1 MKSDNLVEDIKAR
14 LDIVELISEHVELKR
29 SGSNF
34 KGLCPFHA
42 EKTPSFMVSPAKQI
56 FHCFGCSKGG
66 DIFGFTMGYENMDFS
81 ETLSFLADKAGLN
94 IDEYRG
100 AKTDKGIKENVLAAQ
115 VEALNFFRQ
124 NLSKSKQ
131 AKKYLE
137 DRGVSEE
144 TAAVF
149 SLGYTISDR
158 DALYKKLKAKGLS
171 DAHIKASGLVN
182 FGERGPYDFFRDRLM
197 FPIFDLQG
205 KPIAFGGRTFSS
217 SKEIPKYINSPDS
230 PVFRKGE
237 TCFSLDKA
245 KSAIVQKKYS
255 VIVEGYLDAIMCH
268 QHGIANVVAPLGTAL
283 TAGQVKR
290 LKRFAE
296 KVVLVFDGDSAGI
309 SATKRALSVVFGE
322 GLQAKV
328 LILPEGEDPDSY
340 LKKHGAEKFRKLMA
354 GALSPVNFLLKYSG
368 SNRLDAVRLA
378 IQSIAAC
385 ADSLQRD
392 ELVRELGERSG
403 VSELTLRQELKTT
416 VQKTFKNS
424 GQNRNSGRNETH
436 IRADQTNK
444 EELLLLNIMLTM
456 PEKAYDILHGIEGGF
471 IENTVIR
478 AIFDKAAK
486 FIKNKSQ
493 SANLTNALLDVCSDD
508 ERVMITK
515 HSISHECD
523 IEHADTAIED
533 CISKIKL
540 REIEK
545 KIKEAELKANET
557 GDLKELSLLLTEKNE
572 FNNKRMLRGQG

>member
-1 MKSDNLVEDIKAR
+1 MKSDTLVEDIKAR
-14 LDIVELISEHVELKR
+14 LDIVELISEHVELKK

-81 ETLSFLADKAGLN
+81 ETLSFLANKAGLN

-100 AKTDKGIKENVLAAQ
+100 TKTGKGMKESVLAAQ
-115 VEALNFFRQ
+115 VEALNFFKQ
-124 NLSKSKQ
+124 NLSSSKQ
-131 AKKYLE
+131 AKKYLA
-137 DRGVSEE
+137 DRGISEE
-144 TAAVF
+144 TADTF
-149 SLGYTISDR
+149 SLGCSVSDR

-171 DAHIKASGLVN
+171 DEQVKASGLVN

-197 FPIFDLQG
+197 FPILDLQG

-245 KSAIVQKKYS
+245 KSAIAQKKYS

-283 TAGQVKR
+283 TAGQVKK
-290 LKRFAE
+290 LKRFSE
-296 KVVLVFDGDSAGI
+296 KTVLVFDGDSAGI
-309 SATKRALSVVFGE
+309 SATKRALAVVFGE

-328 LILPEGEDPDSY
+328 LILPQGEDPDSY
-340 LKKHGAEKFRKLMA
+340 IKTHGAEKFRKLMA
-354 GALSPVNFLLKYSG
+354 GALSPVNFLLKSSG

-385 ADSLQRD
+385 SDSLQRD
-392 ELVRELGERSG
+392 ELVRELAERSG
-403 VSELTLRQELKTT
+403 VSELTLREELKTT
-416 VQKTFKNS
+416 VQKTFKHI
-424 GQNRNSGRNETH
+424 GQQRQSGRNDTP
-436 IRADQTNK
+436 IREATANK
-444 EELLLLNIMLTM
+444 EEFLLLNIMLTI
-456 PEKAYDILHGIEGGF
+456 PEKAYVILQSVESCL
-471 IENTVIR
+471 IENVVIR

-486 FIKNKSQ
+486 LIGNDLK
-493 SANLTNALLDVCSDD
+493 SANLTDTLLGDCSDA
-508 ERVMITK
+508 ERVLITK
-515 HSISHECD
+515 HSISNEWD
-523 IEHADTAIED
+523 MENADTAIED

-545 KIKEAELKANET
+545 KIKEAERKANET
-557 GDLKELSLLLTEKNE
+557 GDLKELSLLLSEKNE
-572 FNNKRMLRGQG
+572 FCNKRMLRDH